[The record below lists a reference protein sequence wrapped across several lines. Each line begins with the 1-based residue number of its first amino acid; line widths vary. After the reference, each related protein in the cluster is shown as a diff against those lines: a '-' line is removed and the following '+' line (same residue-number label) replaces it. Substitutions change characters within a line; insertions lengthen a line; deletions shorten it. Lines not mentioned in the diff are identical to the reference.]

1 MLFYYLS
8 GKLAMKTENF
18 IVVDVGGVGYQIIMS
33 TPSISSVGAVGS
45 DIKVYTYVN
54 VKEDAVDIYGFLSA
68 AELTTFELLIS
79 VSGVGPKAGLS
90 VLSVLSCADFAL
102 AVITDDDKAISAAP
116 GIGPKTAKRII
127 LELKDK
133 MKTQDAVEMVQTPP
147 AAKGGKADARSEA
160 ISALMVLGYGNLEA
174 RKAVSGVYED
184 GLSVEELI
192 KRALKA
198 LSQ

>member
-184 GLSVEELI
+184 GFSVEELI

>member
-18 IVVDVGGVGYQIIMS
+18 IVVDVGGVGYQIVMS

-184 GLSVEELI
+184 GFSVEELI

>member
-1 MLFYYLS
+1 MFYYLE
-8 GKLAMKTENF
+8 GKLALKTESF
-18 IVVDVGGVGYQIIMS
+18 IVVDVGGAGYKVTMS
-33 TPSISSVGAVGS
+33 TPAISSAGQTGS
-45 DIKVYTYVN
+45 PIKVYTYVN
-54 VKEDAVDIYGFLSA
+54 VKEDAMDIYGFLSA
-68 AELTTFELLIS
+68 AELTTFELLLS
-79 VSGVGPKAGLS
+79 VSGVGPKAGLA

-133 MKTQDAVEMVQTPP
+133 MKTQDAVEMVHTPS
-147 AAKGGKADARSEA
+147 AGKGIQSDAKGEA

-174 RKAVSGVYED
+174 RKAVTGVFEE
-184 GLSVEELI
+184 GLTVEALI
-192 KRALKA
+192 KRSLKA